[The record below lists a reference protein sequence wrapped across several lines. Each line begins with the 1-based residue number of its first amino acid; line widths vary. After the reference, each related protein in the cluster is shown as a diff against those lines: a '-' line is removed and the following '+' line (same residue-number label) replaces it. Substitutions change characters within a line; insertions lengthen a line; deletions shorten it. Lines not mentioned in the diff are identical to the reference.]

1 MPARWTQ
8 TGHHAFGNDRNERN
22 VTKKLPV
29 FILCLT
35 ALLLGRPAAAGTI
48 SSCTTPSGAIS
59 CTGTADTP
67 EDVFLESF
75 TLAGS
80 AAITVQTYGFGG
92 GTNAAGASIASGGFD
107 SLVALFAGI
116 PATASIL
123 TDGGGNPIASA
134 DNLSLF
140 SPGCP
145 PAGLVTVGSV
155 TGVCGDNKLTAILSA
170 GTYTLLLSD
179 ANYVPFAVNP
189 GPPISS
195 LLSDGYGDISGG
207 AFQTCASQVD
217 CNTDSGNFAVDI
229 TGLGPTSAPVPE
241 PGTLTLFAAGL
252 AVLFSK
258 ALAARKRRTTR

>member
-1 MPARWTQ
+1 ML
-8 TGHHAFGNDRNERN
+8 
-22 VTKKLPV
+22 TKKLPA
-29 FILCLT
+29 FMLCLT
-35 ALLLGRPAAAGTI
+35 ALLLGLPAAATTI
-48 SSCTTPSGAIS
+48 SSCTTPIGAVS

-92 GTNAAGASIASGGFD
+92 GTNAAGASILPGGFD
-107 SLVALFAGI
+107 SLVALFSGT
-116 PATASIL
+116 PATAGIL
-123 TDGGGNPIASA
+123 TDGGGNPLASA

-155 TGVCGDNKLTAILSA
+155 TGVCGDNKLTATLAA
-170 GTYTLLLSD
+170 GTYTLLLTD

-189 GPPISS
+189 GPPLSS
-195 LLSDGYGDISGG
+195 LLSDGFGDLSGG
-207 AFQTCASQVD
+207 VFQTCASLVD
-217 CNTDSGNFAVDI
+217 CNTDSGKFAVDI
-229 TGLGPTSAPVPE
+229 TGLGQTSAPE

-258 ALAARKRRTTR
+258 ALLTKKLRAAPHSKGEPHEVR